1 MFSTLGRMDKKN
13 MPPVADKP
21 DDAFVRFMN
30 REMFGM
36 PMAVIACLVGAILL
50 GCLLALGT
58 AHS

>member
-1 MFSTLGRMDKKN
+1 MDKKN